1 MRYAVLCLLVGCTP
15 SNTTAGAALGEPCS
29 KALPCDSDGVC
40 DFTAVGGP
48 VCIDTT
54 GDNDNDG
61 IPNLLD
67 RCPNAPGDIRDTYD
81 EDNDGIGDPC
91 DKCPI
96 APPPSVPDLDNDD
109 VDSPCDPDPDTAGDK
124 ILFFDGFGSAALD
137 PKWNPS
143 GSAAWTPEGGELVVD
158 ANQPDEQYLELVVEP
173 VPSFAI
179 EASYRIDGIEA
190 SATTHKVGAR
200 GFDSSP
206 AGVANFECGVI
217 TSDVGT
223 GDVVALETNLNG
235 TSAQAQIPAFSTA
248 PLYETAAYATNASVG
263 CTVIGDNMPVG
274 TTQNQ
279 ISPASLGTAALGVR
293 AVTAR
298 FEWVLVV
305 GRPTTGTGGG
315 SM

>member
-1 MRYAVLCLLVGCTP
+1 VRYALLCLLLGCTA
-15 SNTTAGAALGEPCS
+15 TTGTGAALGDPCS
-29 KALPCDSDGVC
+29 QSLACDSDGVC
-40 DFTAVGGP
+40 DFTASGGP
-48 VCIDTT
+48 VCIDKT
-54 GDNDNDG
+54 GDNDGDG
-61 IPNLLD
+61 IVNAID
-67 RCPNAPGDIRDTYD
+67 RCPNAPGGVSDTYD

-96 APPPSVPDLDNDD
+96 APPPSVPDLDHDD
-109 VDSPCDPDPDTAGDK
+109 VDSPCDPDPDTPGDK
-124 ILFFDGFGSAALD
+124 ILFFDGFGSATLNAMW
-137 PKWNPS
+137 KAT
-143 GSAAWTPEGGELVVD
+143 GSAAWMPEGGELVVD
-158 ANQPDEQYLELVVEP
+158 ANQPDEQYLELIVEP

-179 EASYRIDGIEA
+179 EASYRIDELES

-248 PLYETAAYATNASVG
+248 ALYEDAAYATNASVG
-263 CTVIGDNMPVG
+263 CTVIGDNTPVG
-274 TTQNQ
+274 TTQDQ
-279 ISPASLGTAALGVR
+279 ISPASLGTAALAVR

-298 FEWVLVV
+298 FQWVLVV

-315 SM
+315 TM